1 MRKNL
6 FFSLL
11 PKIVILIFLFSNV
24 QQSKSL
30 TIKSGQIISSD
41 GKIYEFASPKEK
53 EFLIKKSITH
63 GKSTGVFNNNLFLII
78 DEKILFMPLQEII
91 SSTDIQITNLVNDKT
106 NSFAAKYNVIKNKN
120 IIKNRLNLAA
130 IKLKRLHLLNK
141 LQKKIFKKNGSYI
154 TFYFNF

>member
-6 FFSLL
+6 FFNLL
-11 PKIVILIFLFSNV
+11 PKILILVFLFINV
-24 QQSKSL
+24 QQSNSL
-30 TIKSGQIISSD
+30 TIKSGQIIFSD
-41 GKIYEFASPKEK
+41 GKVYEFASPKEK
-53 EFLIKKSITH
+53 EFLIKKSETH
-63 GKSTGVFNNNLFLII
+63 GKSMGVFNNNLFLIV
-78 DEKILFMPLQEII
+78 DEKILFIPLQEII

-106 NSFAAKYNVIKNKN
+106 NSFTAKYNLIENKN

-141 LQKKIFKKNGSYI
+141 LQKKIFRKNGSFL

>member
-6 FFSLL
+6 FFNIL
-11 PKIVILIFLFSNV
+11 PKIVILIFLFINV
-24 QQSKSL
+24 QQSNSL

-53 EFLIKKSITH
+53 EFLIKKSKTH
-63 GKSTGVFNNNLFLII
+63 GKSMGVFNNNLFLII
-78 DEKILFMPLQEII
+78 DEKILFIPLQEII
-91 SSTDIQITNLVNDKT
+91 PSTDIQITNLVNDKT
-106 NSFAAKYNVIKNKN
+106 NSFAAKYNLIENKN

-141 LQKKIFKKNGSYI
+141 LQKKNFRKNGSYL

>member
-6 FFSLL
+6 FFNLL
-11 PKIVILIFLFSNV
+11 LKIVILIFLFINV
-24 QQSKSL
+24 QQSNSL

-41 GKIYEFASPKEK
+41 GKIYQFASPKEK
-53 EFLIKKSITH
+53 EFLIKKSKTH
-63 GKSTGVFNNNLFLII
+63 GKSMGVFNNNLFLII
-78 DEKILFMPLQEII
+78 DEKILFIPLQEII

-106 NSFAAKYNVIKNKN
+106 NSFAAKYNLIKNKY

-141 LQKKIFKKNGSYI
+141 LQKKNFRKNGSYL

>member
-6 FFSLL
+6 FFNLL
-11 PKIVILIFLFSNV
+11 TKIVILIFLFIYV
-24 QQSKSL
+24 QQSNSL

-53 EFLIKKSITH
+53 EFLIKKSKTH
-63 GKSTGVFNNNLFLII
+63 GKSMGVFNNNLFLII
-78 DEKILFMPLQEII
+78 DEKILFIPLQEII

-120 IIKNRLNLAA
+120 MAYI
-130 IKLKRLHLLNK
+130 LLIGTIGNTC
-141 LQKKIFKKNGSYI
+141 IS
-154 TFYFNF
+154 

>member
-6 FFSLL
+6 FFNLL
-11 PKIVILIFLFSNV
+11 PKIVILIFLFINV
-24 QQSKSL
+24 QQSNSL

-53 EFLIKKSITH
+53 EFLIKKSETH
-63 GKSTGVFNNNLFLII
+63 GKSMGVFNNNLFLII
-78 DEKILFMPLQEII
+78 DEKILFIPLQEII

-141 LQKKIFKKNGSYI
+141 LQKKIFRKNGSYI

>member
-6 FFSLL
+6 FFNLL
-11 PKIVILIFLFSNV
+11 PKIVILIFLFINV
-24 QQSKSL
+24 QQSNSL

-53 EFLIKKSITH
+53 EFLIKKSKTH
-63 GKSTGVFNNNLFLII
+63 GKSMGVFNNNLFLII

-141 LQKKIFKKNGSYI
+141 LQKKIFRKNGSYI

>member
-6 FFSLL
+6 FFNLL
-11 PKIVILIFLFSNV
+11 PKIVILIFLFINV
-24 QQSKSL
+24 QQSNSL

-53 EFLIKKSITH
+53 EFLIKKSKTH
-63 GKSTGVFNNNLFLII
+63 GKSMGVFNNNLFLII
-78 DEKILFMPLQEII
+78 DEKILFIPLQEII

-106 NSFAAKYNVIKNKN
+106 NSFAAKYNLIENKN
-120 IIKNRLNLAA
+120 FIKNRLNLAA

-141 LQKKIFKKNGSYI
+141 LQKKILEKMVLI
-154 TFYFNF
+154 

>member
-6 FFSLL
+6 FFNLL
-11 PKIVILIFLFSNV
+11 PKIVILIFLFINV
-24 QQSKSL
+24 QQSNSL

-41 GKIYEFASPKEK
+41 GKVYEFASPKEK
-53 EFLIKKSITH
+53 EFLIKKSEAH
-63 GKSTGVFNNNLFLII
+63 GKSMGVFNNNLFLII
-78 DEKILFMPLQEII
+78 DEKILFIPLQEII

-141 LQKKIFKKNGSYI
+141 LQKKIFRKNGSYI

>member
-1 MRKNL
+1 M
-6 FFSLL
+6 
-11 PKIVILIFLFSNV
+11 
-24 QQSKSL
+24 
-30 TIKSGQIISSD
+30 
-41 GKIYEFASPKEK
+41 
-53 EFLIKKSITH
+53 
-63 GKSTGVFNNNLFLII
+63 GVFNNNLFLII
-78 DEKILFMPLQEII
+78 DEKILFIPLQEII

-141 LQKKIFKKNGSYI
+141 LQKKIFRKNGSYI

>member
-6 FFSLL
+6 FFNLL
-11 PKIVILIFLFSNV
+11 PKIVILIFLFINV
-24 QQSKSL
+24 QQSNSL

-53 EFLIKKSITH
+53 EFLIKKSETN
-63 GKSTGVFNNNLFLII
+63 GKSMGVFNNNLFLII
-78 DEKILFMPLQEII
+78 DEKILFIPLQEII

-106 NSFAAKYNVIKNKN
+106 NSFAAKYNLIENKN
-120 IIKNRLNLAA
+120 IIKDGLNLAA

-141 LQKKIFKKNGSYI
+141 LQKKFFRKNGSYL

>member
-6 FFSLL
+6 FFNLL
-11 PKIVILIFLFSNV
+11 PKIVILIFLFINV
-24 QQSKSL
+24 QQSNSL

-53 EFLIKKSITH
+53 EFLIKKSKTH
-63 GKSTGVFNNNLFLII
+63 GNSMGVFNNNLFLII
-78 DEKILFMPLQEII
+78 DEKILFIPLQEII

-106 NSFAAKYNVIKNKN
+106 NSFAAKYNLIENKN
-120 IIKNRLNLAA
+120 FIKNRLNLAA

-141 LQKKIFKKNGSYI
+141 LQKKFFRKNGSYI

>member
-6 FFSLL
+6 FFNLL
-11 PKIVILIFLFSNV
+11 PKIVILIFLFINV
-24 QQSKSL
+24 QQSNSL

-41 GKIYEFASPKEK
+41 GKIYDFASPKEK
-53 EFLIKKSITH
+53 EFLIKKSKTH
-63 GKSTGVFNNNLFLII
+63 GKSMGIFNNNLFLII
-78 DEKILFMPLQEII
+78 DEKILFIPLQEIV

-106 NSFAAKYNVIKNKN
+106 NSFAAKYNVIENKN

-141 LQKKIFKKNGSYI
+141 LQKKNLEKMDRI
-154 TFYFNF
+154 